1 MVIERQTLLVLHA
14 ANFTEFAWADG
25 ELSARAERVWIAR
38 ASVRPGRSASDSHEN
53 KQNTNETHLASDAY
67 LISRLLAHPTAKVM
81 PIYKI
86 RHERSLK
93 IPSHTLECDQFE
105 TLTVCDTV

>member
-1 MVIERQTLLVLHA
+1 MVVERQTLLVLHA

-25 ELSARAERVWIAR
+25 ELSARAKRVWITW
-38 ASVRPGRSASDSHEN
+38 ASVRPGRSASDGHEN
-53 KQNTNETHLASDAY
+53 KQNTNETHLASYAY

-93 IPSHTLECDQFE
+93 IPSHTLECDKFE
-105 TLTVCDTV
+105 TPTVCRYR